1 MGTATAEAPPPPFG
15 GVSGGGWAARS
26 DAYAHAAGLS
36 TSGRTTLPSDPSPYD
51 PPRTSRLT
59 RSTVRLGDPLSPFVS
74 EVMRPQGILQE
85 KKYEVPVARARYS
98 KGRDTPS
105 RGESEAHTLSGRAHP
120 SLFQSNSSMT
130 VYAGTKARLRA
141 PEPWH
146 DTHPHEFKRAS
157 RRSRPSDRRDMVQ
170 RRTLEEARTPL
181 ERRRALEHEAALFH
195 AERRRVAAIDAAARA
210 ASSRRAAAAAEI
222 KDAFSSRRDLN
233 EQAKNRA
240 YAWEEDPG
248 RVKTTKT
255 KTTQPRKYEAKY
267 EAVEEAL
274 EPAEALTRGARQKVN
289 RPRVVGPC
297 AFVPLSAEAYAEARR
312 AQTVTDERR
321 AFADEAEALR
331 AAARRLGG
339 GDPTAAP
346 GGSPASYAAYFED
359 FARSHREAEIVAGRA
374 AHAHTK
380 RGTLL
385 RREAASETQRQM
397 RELDAFEA
405 RVEYFRENDLARRL
419 VDRGLLRED
428 ATRGAGGAE
437 MSSVRDG
444 ANPQASMVRA
454 RAAADARLALANR
467 RGEWTDAS
475 SEEGDAEP
483 DSRASPEA

>member
-26 DAYAHAAGLS
+26 DAYVHAAGLS

-105 RGESEAHTLSGRAHP
+105 RGESEAHVSGRAHP

-146 DTHPHEFKRAS
+146 DVHPHEFKRAS

-195 AERRRVAAIDAAARA
+195 AERRRVGAIDAAARA

-222 KDAFSSRRDLN
+222 KDAFSSRREAN
-233 EQAKNRA
+233 EQAKHRA

-248 RVKTTKT
+248 RVKT
-255 KTTQPRKYEAKY
+255 KTTQPRASKY
-267 EAVEEAL
+267 EAVEEDAL
-274 EPAEALTRGARQKVN
+274 EPAEALTRGARQKVP

-339 GDPTAAP
+339 PTAAP

-428 ATRGAGGAE
+428 ALRGAGGAE
-437 MSSVRDG
+437 MSSARDG

>member
-105 RGESEAHTLSGRAHP
+105 RGESEAHVSGRAHP

-130 VYAGTKARLRA
+130 VYASTKARLRA

-146 DTHPHEFKRAS
+146 DVHPREFKRAS

-170 RRTLEEARTPL
+170 RLTLEEARTPL

-195 AERRRVAAIDAAARA
+195 AERRRAAALDAAARA

-222 KDAFSSRRDLN
+222 KDAFSSRRGAN

-240 YAWEEDPG
+240 CAWEEDG
-248 RVKTTKT
+248 ARLRLFFHRENE
-255 KTTQPRKYEAKY
+255 TTQPRASKY
-267 EAVEEAL
+267 EAVEDAL
-274 EPAEALTRGARQKVN
+274 RARRALTRGARQEGAPAA
-289 RPRVVGPC
+289 RRGPC
-297 AFVPLSAEAYAEARR
+297 AFVPLSADAYAEARR
-312 AQTVTDERR
+312 ARPSRTSD

-339 GDPTAAP
+339 AAP
-346 GGSPASYAAYFED
+346 GRRVRARRAEE
-359 FARSHREAEIVAGRA
+359 FARSHRTRRRSSPGARCTRTSAARCCGARRRPSRGADARAGRV
-374 AHAHTK
+374 
-380 RGTLL
+380 RGA
-385 RREAASETQRQM
+385 RR
-397 RELDAFEA
+397 
-405 RVEYFRENDLARRL
+405 YFRENDLARRL

-428 ATRGAGGAE
+428 ALRGAGGAE

>member
-105 RGESEAHTLSGRAHP
+105 RGESEAHVSGRAHP

-130 VYAGTKARLRA
+130 VYASTKARLRA

-146 DTHPHEFKRAS
+146 DVHPREFKRAS

-170 RRTLEEARTPL
+170 RLTLEEARTPL

-195 AERRRVAAIDAAARA
+195 AERRRVAALDAAARA

-222 KDAFSSRRDLN
+222 KDAFSSRREAN

-248 RVKTTKT
+248 RVSAFSSTAKT
-255 KTTQPRKYEAKY
+255 KTTQPRASKY
-267 EAVEEAL
+267 EAVEDAL
-274 EPAEALTRGARQKVN
+274 EPAEALTRGARQKVP

-297 AFVPLSAEAYAEARR
+297 AFVPLSADAYAEARR

-339 GDPTAAP
+339 AAP
-346 GGSPASYAAYFED
+346 GAPRTRRTS
-359 FARSHREAEIVAGRA
+359 RSSRGR
-374 AHAHTK
+374 T
-380 RGTLL
+380 
-385 RREAASETQRQM
+385 
-397 RELDAFEA
+397 
-405 RVEYFRENDLARRL
+405 ARRRSSPGARCTRTRSAARCCGARRRPRR
-419 VDRGLLRED
+419 RGRC
-428 ATRGAGGAE
+428 ASWTRSRRASSTSAKTTSRGGWWTAGCCAKTRRRGAGGAE

>member
-26 DAYAHAAGLS
+26 DAYVHAAGLS

-105 RGESEAHTLSGRAHP
+105 RGESEAHVSGRAHP

-130 VYAGTKARLRA
+130 AYAGTKARLRA

-195 AERRRVAAIDAAARA
+195 AERRRVGAIDAAARA

-222 KDAFSSRRDLN
+222 KDAFSSRREAN
-233 EQAKNRA
+233 EQATN
-240 YAWEEDPG
+240 
-248 RVKTTKT
+248 
-255 KTTQPRKYEAKY
+255 
-267 EAVEEAL
+267 
-274 EPAEALTRGARQKVN
+274 
-289 RPRVVGPC
+289 
-297 AFVPLSAEAYAEARR
+297 LS
-312 AQTVTDERR
+312 
-321 AFADEAEALR
+321 LI
-331 AAARRLGG
+331 
-339 GDPTAAP
+339 
-346 GGSPASYAAYFED
+346 
-359 FARSHREAEIVAGRA
+359 HI
-374 AHAHTK
+374 
-380 RGTLL
+380 
-385 RREAASETQRQM
+385 
-397 RELDAFEA
+397 
-405 RVEYFRENDLARRL
+405 
-419 VDRGLLRED
+419 
-428 ATRGAGGAE
+428 
-437 MSSVRDG
+437 
-444 ANPQASMVRA
+444 
-454 RAAADARLALANR
+454 
-467 RGEWTDAS
+467 
-475 SEEGDAEP
+475 
-483 DSRASPEA
+483 